1 LNLHESQIFSRDVVA
16 ELKRLRLEKGVS
28 QNTLAA
34 KAGVSRAAI
43 QHIEK
48 EIRNPTLILLHA
60 VAGALDVS
68 LGAVLLRVAK
78 KSNSVR
84 H

>member
-1 LNLHESQIFSRDVVA
+1 MNLRESQIYSQNVVA
-16 ELKRLRLEKGVS
+16 ELKRLRLEKGIS

-60 VAGALDVS
+60 VASALDVS
-68 LGAVLLRVAK
+68 LVGVLRRAAK
-78 KSNSVR
+78 KS
-84 H
+84 HD

>member
-1 LNLHESQIFSRDVVA
+1 MNLHESQIFSRDVVA
-16 ELKRLRLEKGVS
+16 ELKRLRLERGIS
-28 QNTLAA
+28 QNALAA

-60 VAGALDVS
+60 LASALDVS
-68 LGAVLLRVAK
+68 LGTVLLRVAK
-78 KSNSVR
+78 KSCGGR
-84 H
+84 G